1 MEPVTTD
8 LFIDGAA
15 KPATGNATYALVNP
29 ARPSEIVGHAAAA
42 NREDVDAAMQAAQRC
57 VWRVGCTVHG

>member
-29 ARPSEIVGHAAAA
+29 ARPSEIV
-42 NREDVDAAMQAAQRC
+42 AMRQLPIEKM
-57 VWRVGCTVHG
+57 